1 VAIELVD
8 EAACAGARRSQAC
21 SVLGLSLRTLQRWQ
35 SESEPDL
42 ASHDRRKGST
52 RSVAHRLSE
61 AERSEILN
69 VCNQPRFASLP
80 PSQIVPAL
88 ADEGVYLASESSF
101 YRILRAEDQLHHRG
115 RSAPSTPASPPQW
128 VASGPRQIWS
138 WDITFLPS
146 AIRGQFHLLYLVMDV
161 YSRKIVGW
169 EVHDSESAQLASE
182 VLQRAYL
189 AEGIAGQDLTL
200 HSDNG
205 ASMKGATMLATLQKL
220 GVVPSFSRPGVSN
233 DNPYSEALFRTLK
246 YRPSYPSKPFA
257 SLEEARLW
265 VQQFVLWYN
274 DHHRH
279 SRLKFV
285 TPRQRHR
292 GEDEQIRQQRRVVY
306 QQAKQNNPLRWS
318 GNIRNWEVPNQVYLN
333 PPHSKNVTEEVR
345 LPKAA

>member
-1 VAIELVD
+1 
-8 EAACAGARRSQAC
+8 
-21 SVLGLSLRTLQRWQ
+21 
-35 SESEPDL
+35 
-42 ASHDRRKGST
+42 
-52 RSVAHRLSE
+52 
-61 AERSEILN
+61 
-69 VCNQPRFASLP
+69 
-80 PSQIVPAL
+80 
-88 ADEGVYLASESSF
+88 
-101 YRILRAEDQLHHRG
+101 
-115 RSAPSTPASPPQW
+115 
-128 VASGPRQIWS
+128 
-138 WDITFLPS
+138 
-146 AIRGQFHLLYLVMDV
+146 
-161 YSRKIVGW
+161 
-169 EVHDSESAQLASE
+169 
-182 VLQRAYL
+182 LQRAYL

-285 TPRQRHR
+285 TPAQRHH
-292 GEDEQIRQQRRVVY
+292 GEDEQIRHQRRVVY

-318 GNIRNWEVPNQVYLN
+318 GNIRNWEVPNRVYLN
-333 PPHSKNVTEEVR
+333 PPHAKNVTEEVR